1 MDKYLLSNSETKSAT
16 KKICLYTKYLNLST
30 ITEITYLIKFN
41 DNFKK
46 IMTELCQAIAEQMK
60 SKAKEHDIKLETHHI
75 RPGRDYKTLQM
86 TQPLC

>member
-16 KKICLYTKYLNLST
+16 KKKSASIQSILIWST

-60 SKAKEHDIKLETHHI
+60 SKAK
-75 RPGRDYKTLQM
+75 
-86 TQPLC
+86 